1 MSAAARRPIPDCT
14 AARDP
19 SPPHESTETTAM
31 KKLFILSLAALPMI
45 LSGCP
50 KDEEPNTEK
59 VEKAVDDA
67 KDAAD
72 DEK

>member
-1 MSAAARRPIPDCT
+1 
-14 AARDP
+14 
-19 SPPHESTETTAM
+19 M